1 MDKIEKDISISRK
14 RLVNLLRGRVDK
26 DLAFALCIGCEVYGM
41 IDEAIDFLESHPSYT
56 EEDFVD
62 FVYAFIPEEDRLDQ
76 E

>member
-1 MDKIEKDISISRK
+1 MNEIEKDISISRK
-14 RLVNLLRGRVDK
+14 RLVNLLRGRIDK
-26 DLAFALCIGCEVYGM
+26 DLAFSLCIGCEVYGM
-41 IDEAIDFLESHPSYT
+41 IDEAIDYLESHPKYT